1 LKIRGFAQALFSIKW
16 SWGGISEGKRGEAFT
31 SMTRNSLAITGESR
45 LSQELLEFSREAG
58 LNAVLISEL
67 AELTP
72 ATPVVIETSASGVEK
87 KKSILQRLDL
97 ALPAPAVIITSC
109 LGFATTLMASW
120 TAKPERIVGFA
131 TFYPF
136 KDRKVIELTAGIRTE
151 ESAIRSAEQLFKSI
165 GKETVRVKDTPGL
178 TFPRI
183 LSLIINEAARSLEEG
198 VATAE
203 EIDVAMRLG
212 VNYPH
217 GPLRWA
223 DQIGLD
229 EVLAVLEGLQRETG
243 DDRYRPT
250 PLLKKLVIAG
260 FLGETCGKGFYS
272 YNEGQVKP

>member
-1 LKIRGFAQALFSIKW
+1 
-16 SWGGISEGKRGEAFT
+16 
-31 SMTRNSLAITGESR
+31 MTKSSLAIIGEGR
-45 LSQELLEFSREAG
+45 LSQELLELSRGAG
-58 LNAVLISEL
+58 LDAVLLSDL
-67 AELTP
+67 AELIPTTP
-72 ATPVVIETSASGVEK
+72 LVIETSSTLVEK
-87 KKSILQRLDL
+87 KKSLLQRLDL

-212 VNYPH
+212 VNYPQ

-223 DQIGLD
+223 DQVGLD

-243 DDRYRPT
+243 DDRYRPA

-260 FLGETCGKGFYS
+260 FLGETRGKGFYS

>member
-1 LKIRGFAQALFSIKW
+1 MI
-16 SWGGISEGKRGEAFT
+16 T
-31 SMTRNSLAITGESR
+31 SSLAIIGESR
-45 LSQELLEFSREAG
+45 LSQELLELSREAG
-58 LNAVLISEL
+58 LDAVLLSDL

-72 ATPVVIETSASGVEK
+72 TTPVVIETSLSPADK

-97 ALPAPAVIITSC
+97 ALPSPAVVLTSC

-120 TAKPERIVGFA
+120 TARPERIVGFA
-131 TFYPF
+131 TFYPL
-136 KDRKVIELTAGIRTE
+136 KDRKVIELAAGIRTAE
-151 ESAIRSAEQLFKSI
+151 NATQSAEQLFKSI
-165 GKETVRVKDTPGL
+165 GKETVRVKDSPGL

-229 EVLAVLEGLQRETG
+229 EVLAVLEGLQHETG
-243 DDRYRPT
+243 DDRYRPA

-272 YNEGQVKP
+272 YSEG

>member
-1 LKIRGFAQALFSIKW
+1 
-16 SWGGISEGKRGEAFT
+16 
-31 SMTRNSLAITGESR
+31 MTRNSLAITGESR
-45 LSQELLEFSREAG
+45 LSQELLELSREAG
-58 LNAVLISEL
+58 LDAVLISDL
-67 AELTP
+67 AELAP

-87 KKSILQRLDL
+87 KRSILQRLDL

-151 ESAIRSAEQLFKSI
+151 ETAIRSAEQLFKSI

-212 VNYPH
+212 VNYPQ

-243 DDRYRPT
+243 DDRYRPA

-260 FLGETCGKGFYS
+260 FLGETRGKGFYS

>member
-1 LKIRGFAQALFSIKW
+1 
-16 SWGGISEGKRGEAFT
+16 
-31 SMTRNSLAITGESR
+31 MTRNSLAITGESR

-58 LNAVLISEL
+58 LDAVLISDL

-120 TAKPERIVGFA
+120 TAKPQRIVGFA

-151 ESAIRSAEQLFKSI
+151 ETAIRTAEQLFKSI

-212 VNYPH
+212 VNYPQ

-243 DDRYRPT
+243 DDRYRPA

-260 FLGETCGKGFYS
+260 FLGETRGKGFYS

>member
-1 LKIRGFAQALFSIKW
+1 
-16 SWGGISEGKRGEAFT
+16 
-31 SMTRNSLAITGESR
+31 MTKSSLAIIGQSR
-45 LSQELLEFSREAG
+45 LAQELFELGRGAG
-58 LNAVLISEL
+58 LHAVLLSDL

-72 ATPVVIETSASGVEK
+72 TTPMVIETSLSPADK

-97 ALPAPAVIITSC
+97 ALPPPAVIITSC
-109 LGFATTLMASW
+109 LGFATTFMASW

-131 TFYPF
+131 TFYPL
-136 KDRKVIELTAGIRTE
+136 KDRKVIELAAGLRTA
-151 ESAIRSAEQLFKSI
+151 ESATQSAEQLFKSI
-165 GKETVRVKDTPGL
+165 GKETVRVKDSPGL

-183 LSLIINEAARSLEEG
+183 LALIINEAARSLEEG

-229 EVLAVLEGLQRETG
+229 EVLAVLEGLQHETG
-243 DDRYRPT
+243 DDRYRPA
-250 PLLKKLVIAG
+250 PLLKKLVVAG

-272 YNEGQVKP
+272 YNEGKVKP